1 MLSICIFC
9 GSSTGKNSSYKGAA
23 VKLGQLL
30 AEKNLNLV
38 YGGGNIGLMGE
49 IAQSVINNGGKAIGV
64 IPQFLV
70 EKELVYDKLTEVRV
84 VDSMHERKAKMA
96 ELADAFIAMPGGFGT
111 LEETVEVLTWAQL
124 GLHRKPI
131 GLLNIDGYYD
141 SLNDFFDHMVAEGFL
156 MREYK
161 DMLLINEDP
170 AAMLE
175 SLTTFEL
182 PAVDKWGTS
191 YAGIEN

>member
-9 GSSTGKNSSYKGAA
+9 GSSAGRNTAYKGAA

-30 AEKNLNLV
+30 AEKKLNLV

-49 IAQSVINNGGKAIGV
+49 IAQSVIKAGGKAIGV

-70 EKELVYDKLTEVRV
+70 EKELVYTNLTKIHV
-84 VDSMHERKAKMA
+84 VDSMHERKAMMV

-141 SLNDFFDHMVAEGFL
+141 CLNDFFEHMVAEGFL

-161 DMLLINEDP
+161 EMLLIRDDP
-170 AAMLE
+170 AAMLD

-182 PAVDKWGTS
+182 PSVDKWGS
-191 YAGIEN
+191 LNNA

>member
-1 MLSICIFC
+1 MLNICIFC
-9 GSSTGKNSSYKGAA
+9 GSSAGRNSSYKGAA

-30 AEKNLNLV
+30 VEKNLNLV

-49 IAQSVINNGGKAIGV
+49 IAHSVINNGGKAIGV

-70 EKELVYDKLTEVRV
+70 EKELVFKKLTEVRV
-84 VDSMHERKAKMA
+84 VDSMHERKATMA
-96 ELADAFIAMPGGFGT
+96 KLADAFIAMPGGFGT

-141 SLNDFFDHMVAEGFL
+141 YLNDFFEHMVTEGFL

-161 DMLLINEDP
+161 DMLLIKDDP

-182 PAVDKWGTS
+182 PDVDKWGNSNNT
-191 YAGIEN
+191 

>member
-9 GSSTGKNSSYKGAA
+9 GSSAGRNTAYKGAA

-30 AEKNLNLV
+30 AEKKLNLV

-49 IAQSVINNGGKAIGV
+49 IAQSVIKAGGKAIGV

-70 EKELVYDKLTEVRV
+70 EKELVYTNLTKIHV
-84 VDSMHERKAKMA
+84 VDSMHERKAMMV

-141 SLNDFFDHMVAEGFL
+141 YLNDFFEHMVAEGFL

-161 DMLLINEDP
+161 EMLLIRNDP
-170 AAMLE
+170 AAMLA

-182 PAVDKWGTS
+182 PSVDKWGS
-191 YAGIEN
+191 LNNA

>member
-1 MLSICIFC
+1 MQSICIFC
-9 GSSTGKNSSYKGAA
+9 GSSGGRNSSYKNAA

-30 AEKNLNLV
+30 AEKKLNLV
-38 YGGGNIGLMGE
+38 YGGGNIGLMGQ
-49 IAQSVINNGGKAIGV
+49 IAHSAMKAGGKAIGV
-64 IPQFLV
+64 IPRFLV
-70 EKELVYDKLTEVRV
+70 EKELVHTNLTKVHV
-84 VDSMHERKAKMA
+84 VDSMHERKAMMA

-141 SLNDFFDHMVAEGFL
+141 YLNDFFEHMVSEGFL

-161 DMLLINEDP
+161 EMLLIGNDP
-170 AAMLE
+170 AAMLD
-175 SLTTFEL
+175 SLTTFES
-182 PAVDKWGTS
+182 PIVDKWGSLNNT
-191 YAGIEN
+191 

>member
-1 MLSICIFC
+1 MLSICVFC
-9 GSSTGKNSSYKGAA
+9 GSSMGRNSSYKGAA
-23 VKLGQLL
+23 VKLGQLM

-49 IAQSVINNGGKAIGV
+49 IAQSVIKNGGRAIGV

-70 EKELVYDKLTEVRV
+70 EKELVFDELSEVHV
-84 VDSMHERKAKMA
+84 VESMHERKAKMA
-96 ELADAFIAMPGGFGT
+96 EMADAFIAMPGGFGT

-131 GLLNIDGYYD
+131 GLLNINGYYD
-141 SLNDFFDHMVAEGFL
+141 SLNEFFDHMVAEGFL

-161 DMLLINEDP
+161 DMLLINENP

-175 SLTTFEL
+175 SITTFEL
-182 PAVDKWGTS
+182 PAVDKLG
-191 YAGIEN
+191 NLKNV

>member
-9 GSSTGKNSSYKGAA
+9 GSSAGRNSSYRAAA

-30 AEKNLNLV
+30 AGKKLNLV

-49 IAQSVINNGGKAIGV
+49 IAQSVMSSGGKAIGV

-70 EKELVYDKLTEVRV
+70 EKELVYTKLTEIRV
-84 VDSMHERKAKMA
+84 VDSMHERKAMMA

-131 GLLNIDGYYD
+131 GLLNIDGYFNH
-141 SLNDFFDHMVAEGFL
+141 LNDFFEHMVLEGFL
-156 MREYK
+156 LREYK
-161 DMLLINEDP
+161 EMLLVEDNP
-170 AAMLE
+170 ATLLE
-175 SLTTFEL
+175 SLSTFEL
-182 PAVDKWGTS
+182 PEVDKWGNFNR
-191 YAGIEN
+191 I

>member
-1 MLSICIFC
+1 MYSICIFC
-9 GSSTGKNSSYKGAA
+9 GSSAGRNSSYKKAA
-23 VKLGQLL
+23 AELGRLL
-30 AEKNLNLV
+30 VDKKITLV

-49 IAQSVINNGGKAIGV
+49 IAQSVISNGGKAIGV

-70 EKELVYDKLTEVRV
+70 EKELVYTNLTKIHV
-84 VDSMHERKAKMA
+84 VDSMHDRKAMMV

-141 SLNDFFDHMVAEGFL
+141 YLNDFFEHMVTEGFL
-156 MREYK
+156 MHEHK
-161 DMLLINEDP
+161 EMLLICNEP
-170 AAMLE
+170 AAMLD
-175 SLTTFEL
+175 SLTHFVL
-182 PAVDKWGTS
+182 PNVDKWGS
-191 YAGIEN
+191 LNNV

>member
-1 MLSICIFC
+1 MQSICIFC
-9 GSSTGKNSSYKGAA
+9 GSSTGKNSSYTSVA
-23 VKLGQLL
+23 VECGKLL
-30 AEKNLNLV
+30 AERKLTLV

-49 IAQSVINNGGKAIGV
+49 IAHSVINHGGKAIGV

-70 EKELVYDKLTEVRV
+70 EKELVYKDLTEIRV
-84 VDSMHERKAKMA
+84 VDTMHERKAMMA

-131 GLLNIDGYYD
+131 GLMNIDGYYD
-141 SLNDFFDHMVAEGFL
+141 YLNNFFDHMVTEGFL

-161 DMLLINEDP
+161 DMLLIREDP
-170 AAMLE
+170 AAMLV
-175 SLTTFEL
+175 SLTTFE
-182 PAVDKWGTS
+182 PPDVDKWGTLS
-191 YAGIEN
+191 NA

>member
-9 GSSTGKNSSYKGAA
+9 GSSAGRNSAYRRAA
-23 VKLGQLL
+23 VDLGQLL
-30 AEKNLNLV
+30 AEKSLNLV

-70 EKELVYDKLTEVRV
+70 EKELVYNKLTEVRV
-84 VDSMHERKAKMA
+84 VDTMHERKAIMA
-96 ELADAFIAMPGGFGT
+96 KLADAFLAMPGGFGT

-131 GLLNIDGYYD
+131 GLLNIEGYYD
-141 SLNDFFDHMVAEGFL
+141 YLNDFFDHMVAEGFL
-156 MREYK
+156 MQEYK
-161 DMLLINEDP
+161 DMVLIKKDP
-170 AAMLE
+170 VAMLE
-175 SLTTFEL
+175 SLTTFRPPE
-182 PAVDKWGTS
+182 VDKWGSLNNT
-191 YAGIEN
+191 